1 MEEPKTTARPTG
13 VRWRAILEISIFAV
27 AATVLVTGVDLTAVR
42 RALARLPGPS
52 VSQPGSARAPAPR
65 PAASPRPAAAKK
77 AAPAKVIA
85 PPATPSVKKR
95 TQAAPARLPAP
106 FRPAAGT
113 APRPS
118 TLVEEPAAAPSPLG
132 EVARIQHFYALMDK
146 GIALYNEG
154 WYGPAVGRFRQAAA
168 IVPKSP
174 YVHLWWGRA
183 ALAAGRPEEARDA
196 LERAIALAPGTEVAR
211 KAQLLLQSLN

>member
-1 MEEPKTTARPTG
+1 MAEPKTGIRPTSVG
-13 VRWRAILEISIFAV
+13 WRAILEISLFAV

-52 VSQPGSARAPAPR
+52 VAQPRSARAPAPQPEASPR
-65 PAASPRPAAAKK
+65 RATVQKAPRARAISPAASPAA
-77 AAPAKVIA
+77 
-85 PPATPSVKKR
+85 KKR

-106 FRPAAGT
+106 SRPAVAV
-113 APRPS
+113 PRPS
-118 TLVEEPAAAPSPLG
+118 TLVEEPAAAPSPSA
-132 EVARIQHFYALMDK
+132 EVSRLQHFYALMDK

-174 YVHLWWGRA
+174 YVYLWWGRA
-183 ALAAGRPEEARDA
+183 AVAAGRPEEARDA

-211 KAQLLLQSLN
+211 KALLLLQSLN